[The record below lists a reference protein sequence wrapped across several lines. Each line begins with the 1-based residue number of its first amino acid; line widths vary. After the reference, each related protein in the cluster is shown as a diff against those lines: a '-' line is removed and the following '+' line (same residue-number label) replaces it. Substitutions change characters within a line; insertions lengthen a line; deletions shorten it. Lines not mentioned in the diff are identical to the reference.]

1 MGRKLLLSIYLTC
14 LISSSCSDQL
24 SGFVNS
30 YVQNDSQSNV
40 EIEFYGSQ
48 SENILEAISVEKG
61 GKIIVLNS
69 VAQESISYPVYLSTL
84 NLDSAI
90 LYFDNENIVHYNYN
104 INGNNEDALP
114 YNDPTNIFN
123 VISWNKKVLKDNKRR
138 FEAEYTF
145 TISN

>member
-1 MGRKLLLSIYLTC
+1 MFRKLLLSIYLTC

-69 VAQESISYPVYLSTL
+69 VAQAQVIQHVVGEIIVKAVPVKASIDEYEKQLIKDRIISQLGEVKIS
-84 NLDSAI
+84 I
-90 LYFDNENIVHYNYN
+90 EEVNEIPLTS
-104 INGNNEDALP
+104 NGKFKA
-114 YNDPTNIFN
+114 
-123 VISWNKKVLKDNKRR
+123 VISTVKRK
-138 FEAEYTF
+138 
-145 TISN
+145 